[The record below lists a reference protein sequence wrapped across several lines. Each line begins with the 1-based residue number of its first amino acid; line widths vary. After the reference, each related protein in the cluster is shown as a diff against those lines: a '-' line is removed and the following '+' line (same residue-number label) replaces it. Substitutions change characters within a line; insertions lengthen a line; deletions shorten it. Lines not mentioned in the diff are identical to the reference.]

1 VSHPD
6 DKTKA
11 FEERAMTRMTGGRAL
26 VEMLRRHQVDT
37 IFALPGVQNDA
48 LFVAFYDAGD
58 ALRVIHTRH
67 EQGAAYMAFGYAR
80 ASGKVGTYA
89 VVPGPGLLN
98 TTAALSTA
106 YATNAPVLCIS
117 GEVPSDLIGRGFGL
131 LHEIP
136 DQLGI
141 LRTLT
146 KWATRIDHP
155 TETGKLVNE
164 AFRQLRDGRPRP
176 VGLEM
181 PLDVMALETE
191 VALPAAGE
199 PPAVTMPDLERI
211 DKAAALLAEAEK
223 PLLFAGGGAVTAAA
237 EVLAVAEML
246 EAPVVSFTGGK
257 GVVSD
262 RHYLAQS
269 ALAGHELWREADV
282 VLAVGTRLHQPQVR
296 WGVDAD
302 LKLIRIDIDPTEIT
316 RILKPTLGIVADAKP
331 ALAALL
337 GALERRRPRRQSR
350 KEELEGLKAR
360 TLAKLAEKLGP
371 QCEYLQAIRAELP
384 EEGIY
389 VEDLTQVGYVGRV
402 AFPVYYPRTYIH
414 SGYQGTLG
422 FGFATALG
430 AKAGRPDLPVVSV
443 SGDGGFMYNVQ
454 ELSTAVKHGIDIVA
468 IVFADGA
475 YGNVRRMQK
484 EDYGNRLI
492 GVDLH
497 NPNFPKMAES
507 FGVAGVRTTT
517 PDGLRRELAA
527 ALKRRGT
534 TLIEVSVGE
543 MPDPWAHLVLPRI
556 RGGR

>member
-1 VSHPD
+1 M
-6 DKTKA
+6 A
-11 FEERAMTRMTGGRAL
+11 RMTGGGAL
-26 VEMLRRHQVDT
+26 VEMLRRNGVDT

-48 LFVAFYDAGD
+48 LFIAFYDAGE
-58 ALRVIHTRH
+58 AVRVIHTRH
-67 EQGAAYMAFGYAR
+67 EQGAAYMAYGYAR
-80 ASGKVGTYA
+80 SSGKVGAYA

-98 TTAALSTA
+98 TTAALATA
-106 YATNAPVLCIS
+106 YATNTPVLCIS
-117 GEVPSDLIGRGFGL
+117 GQIPSDLIGRGFGL

-136 DQLGI
+136 DQLGV
-141 LRTLT
+141 LRSLT
-146 KWATRIDHP
+146 KWAARITHP
-155 TETGKLVNE
+155 TQTGQFVNE

-176 VGLEM
+176 VALEM

-191 VALPAAGE
+191 VALPAAGD
-199 PPAVTMPDLERI
+199 PPAITMPDPELI
-211 DKAAALLAEAEK
+211 DKAAALLADAKK
-223 PLLFAGGGAVTAAA
+223 PLLFVGGGAVGAAQ

-246 EAPVVSFTGGK
+246 EAPVVCYAGGK

-269 ALAGHELWREADV
+269 SLAGHELWREADA
-282 VLAVGTRLHQPQVR
+282 VLAVGTRLHQPQMR
-296 WGVDAD
+296 WGIDSD

-316 RILKPTLGIVADAKP
+316 RILKPSLGIVADAK
-331 ALAALL
+331 AAL
-337 GALERRRPRRQSR
+337 GALHHSLYRRNPKRASR
-350 KEELEGLKAR
+350 KEELEALKSRSLAR
-360 TLAKLAEKLGP
+360 LADNLAP
-371 QCEYLQAIRAELP
+371 QCEYLRAIRAELP
-384 EEGIY
+384 DDGIY

-402 AFPVYYPRTYIH
+402 AFPIYHPRSYIH

-422 FGFATALG
+422 SGFATALG
-430 AKAGRPDLPVVSV
+430 AKVGRPDLPVVSV

-497 NPNFPKMAES
+497 NPHFPKMAES
-507 FGVAGVRTTT
+507 FGAAGVRTMT

-534 TLIEVSVGE
+534 TLIEVAVGE
-543 MPDPWAHLVLPRI
+543 MPDPWKHLILPRV
-556 RGGR
+556 RGAR

>member
-1 VSHPD
+1 
-6 DKTKA
+6 
-11 FEERAMTRMTGGRAL
+11 MTRITGGKAL
-26 VEMLRRHQVDT
+26 VEMLRRHEVDT

-48 LFVAFYDAGD
+48 LFVAFYDAGE

-106 YATNAPVLCIS
+106 FATNAPVLCIS
-117 GEVPSDLIGRGFGL
+117 GQVPSDLIGRGFGL

-141 LRTLT
+141 LQTLT
-146 KWATRIDHP
+146 KWAARIDHP
-155 TETGKLVNE
+155 TQTGKVVSE

-176 VGLEM
+176 VGIEM

-191 VALPAAGE
+191 VALPSADGL
-199 PPAVTMPDLERI
+199 PPITMPDPELI
-211 DKAAALLAEAEK
+211 DKAAALLAEAKK
-223 PLLFAGGGAVTAAA
+223 PLLFVGGGAVAASE
-237 EVLAVAEML
+237 EVLAIAEML
-246 EAPVVSFTGGK
+246 EAPVVSSTGGK
-257 GVVSD
+257 GIVSD

-269 ALAGHELWREADV
+269 ALAGHELWRETDI

-296 WGVDAD
+296 WGVDND
-302 LKLIRIDIDPTEIT
+302 LKLIRIDIDPVEIT
-316 RILKPTLGIVADAKP
+316 RILRPALGIVADAKP
-331 ALAALL
+331 ALAALYR
-337 GALERRRPRRQSR
+337 ALERRRSSRRSR
-350 KEELEGLKAR
+350 KDELEALKAR
-360 TLAKLAEKLGP
+360 TLARLADRLGP
-371 QCEYLQAIRAELP
+371 QSEYLQAIRAELP
-384 EEGIY
+384 DDGIY

-402 AFPVYYPRTYIH
+402 AFPIYHPRTYIH

-430 AKAGRPDLPVVSV
+430 AKIGRPDLPVVSI
-443 SGDGGFMYNVQ
+443 SGDGGVMYNVQ

-497 NPNFPKMAES
+497 NPHFPKMAES
-507 FGVAGVRTTT
+507 FGAAGVRTTT
-517 PDGLRRELAA
+517 PEGLRRELAA
-527 ALKRRGT
+527 ALKRRGS
-534 TLIEVSVGE
+534 TLIEVAVGE
-543 MPDPWAHLVLPRI
+543 MPDPWKVLFLPRV

>member
-1 VSHPD
+1 
-6 DKTKA
+6 
-11 FEERAMTRMTGGRAL
+11 MTRMTGGNAL
-26 VEMLRRHQVDT
+26 VEMLRRHGVDT

-48 LFVAFYDAGD
+48 LFVAFYDAGE
-58 ALRVIHTRH
+58 ALRIIHTRH
-67 EQGAAYMAFGYAR
+67 EQGAAYMAYGYAR
-80 ASGKVGTYA
+80 ASGKTGVYA

-106 YATNAPVLCIS
+106 YATNTPVLCIS
-117 GEVPSDLIGRGFGL
+117 GQIPSDLIGRGFGL

-146 KWATRIDHP
+146 KWAARIKHP
-155 TETGKLVNE
+155 TQAGRLVND

-176 VGLEM
+176 VALEM

-191 VALPAAGE
+191 VTLPGAGE
-199 PPAVTMPDLERI
+199 ATAITAPDPELI
-211 DKAAALLAEAEK
+211 DKAAALLAGAKK
-223 PLLFAGGGAVTAAA
+223 PLLFVGGGAVGAAE
-237 EVLAVAEML
+237 EVLAIAEML
-246 EAPVVSFTGGK
+246 QAPVVSYTGGK
-257 GVVSD
+257 GIVSD

-269 ALAGHELWREADV
+269 ALAGHELWREADL

-302 LKLIRIDIDPTEIT
+302 LKLIRIDVDPTEIT
-316 RILKPTLGIVADAKP
+316 RILKPSLGIVAGARA
-331 ALAALL
+331 ALAALYD
-337 GALERRRPRRQSR
+337 ALERRNPRRQSR
-350 KEELEGLKAR
+350 KEELEALKSR
-360 TLAKLAEKLGP
+360 TLARLADSLGP
-371 QCEYLQAIRAELP
+371 QCEYLRAIRAELP
-384 EEGIY
+384 DDGIY

-402 AFPVYYPRTYIH
+402 AFPIYHPRTYIH

-430 AKAGRPDLPVVSV
+430 AKVGRPDLPVVSV

-468 IVFADGA
+468 NVFADGP

-497 NPNFPKMAES
+497 NPQFPKMAES

-517 PDGLRRELAA
+517 PDGLRRERAA

-534 TLIEVSVGE
+534 TLIEVAVGE
-543 MPDPWAHLVLPRI
+543 MPDPWKHPVLPRVG
-556 RGGR
+556 GGR

>member
-1 VSHPD
+1 
-6 DKTKA
+6 
-11 FEERAMTRMTGGRAL
+11 MRMTGGGAL
-26 VEMLRRHQVDT
+26 VEMLRRNGVDT

-48 LFVAFYDAGD
+48 LFVAFYDAGE

-67 EQGAAYMAFGYAR
+67 EQGAAYMAYGYAR
-80 ASGKVGTYA
+80 ASGKIGTYA

-106 YATNAPVLCIS
+106 YATNTPVLCIS
-117 GEVPSDLIGRGFGL
+117 GQIPSDLIGRGFGL

-146 KWATRIDHP
+146 KWAARVSHP
-155 TETGKLVNE
+155 TETGKLVND

-176 VGLEM
+176 VALEM
-181 PLDVMALETE
+181 PLDVMALSTE
-191 VALPAAGE
+191 VALPAAE
-199 PPAVTMPDLERI
+199 KPPDVTMPDPELI
-211 DKAAALLAEAEK
+211 DKAAGWLADAK
-223 PLLFAGGGAVTAAA
+223 RPVLFVGGGAVTAGEELLAIA
-237 EVLAVAEML
+237 EIL
-246 EAPVVSFTGGK
+246 EAPVVSNIGGK
-257 GVVSD
+257 GIVSD

-282 VLAVGTRLHQPQVR
+282 VLAVGTRLHQPQMR

-302 LKLIRIDIDPTEIT
+302 LKLIRVDIDPTEIT
-316 RILKPTLGIVADAKP
+316 RILKPSLGIVADAKSTLR
-331 ALAALL
+331 ALHRAL
-337 GALERRRPRRQSR
+337 GRCAPRRQSR
-350 KEELEGLKAR
+350 RGELEALKSR
-360 TLAKLAEKLGP
+360 TLANLADRLGP
-371 QCEYLQAIRAELP
+371 QCEYLQVIRAELP
-384 EEGIY
+384 DDGIY

-402 AFPVYYPRTYIH
+402 AFPIYHPRTYIH

-422 FGFATALG
+422 SGFATALG
-430 AKAGRPDLPVVSV
+430 AKVGRPDLPVVSI

-454 ELSTAVKHGIDIVA
+454 ELSTAVKHGIDVVA

-497 NPNFPKMAES
+497 NPQFPKMAES
-507 FGVAGVRTTT
+507 FGVAGVRTST

-534 TLIEVSVGE
+534 TLIEVAVGE
-543 MPDPWAHLVLPRI
+543 MPDPWKHLILPRV
-556 RGGR
+556 RGGY